1 MSGLTPFVIVP
12 VKPLAEGKSRLDG
25 VCSQV
30 EREALNHAFLQ
41 HTLAVTGETPG
52 ARQTIV
58 VSRDGDVLA
67 EAAAHGAH
75 AVAEPGGAGLNA
87 ALAAARAEAVMLGA
101 TAILVLPIDLP
112 LLSPADIGD
121 LIADPGDG
129 PCARIAP
136 DEAGTGTNALYL
148 APPAAIGF
156 HFGRNSFAAHVAAAR
171 GAGLAPGI
179 VQMANIAFDV
189 DTPDDYVRLR
199 RLERIQSLPIAAFVT
214 ATRQG

>member
-25 VCSQV
+25 ACSQV

-52 ARQTIV
+52 AAQTIV
-58 VSRDGDVLA
+58 VSRDGEVLA
-67 EAAAHGAH
+67 CAAAQGAH
-75 AVAEPGGAGLNA
+75 AVAEPGRAGLNA

-121 LIADPGDG
+121 LTADPGDR
-129 PCARIAP
+129 PCVRIAP
-136 DEAGTGTNALYL
+136 DEAGAGTNALYV
-148 APPAAIGF
+148 APPGAIGF
-156 HFGRNSFAAHVAAAR
+156 HFGRDSLAAHVAAAR
-171 GAGLAPGI
+171 GAGLAPDI
-179 VQMANIAFDV
+179 VHMANIAFDV

-199 RLERIQSLPIAAFVT
+199 RLEGIESRPIAAFVT
-214 ATRQG
+214 RARQG

>member
-25 VCSQV
+25 ACSQV

-52 ARQTIV
+52 AAQTIV
-58 VSRDGDVLA
+58 VSRDGEVLA
-67 EAAAHGAH
+67 CAAAQGAH
-75 AVAEPGGAGLNA
+75 AVAEPGRAGLNA
-87 ALAAARAEAVMLGA
+87 ALAVARAEAVMLGA

-121 LIADPGDG
+121 LTADPGDR
-129 PCARIAP
+129 PCVRIAP
-136 DEAGTGTNALYL
+136 DEAGAGTNALYV
-148 APPAAIGF
+148 APPGAIGF
-156 HFGRNSFAAHVAAAR
+156 HFGRDSLAAHVAAAR
-171 GAGLAPGI
+171 GAGLAPDI
-179 VQMANIAFDV
+179 VHMANIAFDV

-199 RLERIQSLPIAAFVT
+199 RLEGIESRPIAAFVT
-214 ATRQG
+214 RARQG